1 MEEKDAAYAQE
12 QQVQIQSRTHAAR
25 YLAADLHDQELHFRA
40 RAVRLR
46 QPVRRQPFGELDHA
60 HQSKRLPGLGE
71 NQTGCSYGLL
81 QLDFDVRQPVEEL
94 FRDGSLL
101 PEESC
106 SKRLLSGKRYSLHR
120 ASRSRRSFS
129 KLWIH
134 EDQQYAVVWLQH
146 ALRP

>member
-12 QQVQIQSRTHAAR
+12 QQVQIQSRTHATR
-25 YLAADLHDQELHFRA
+25 YLAADVHDQELHFGA

-60 HQSKRLPGLGE
+60 HQSERLPGLGE
-71 NQTGCSYGLL
+71 NQTGRTYGLL
-81 QLDFDVRQPVEEL
+81 QLDFDVGQPVEEL

-101 PEESC
+101 PEESR
-106 SKRLLSGKRYSLHR
+106 SEQRLSGKRYGLRR
-120 ASRSRRSFS
+120 ASRGGRSVS
-129 KLWIH
+129 ELRIH

-146 ALRP
+146 AL